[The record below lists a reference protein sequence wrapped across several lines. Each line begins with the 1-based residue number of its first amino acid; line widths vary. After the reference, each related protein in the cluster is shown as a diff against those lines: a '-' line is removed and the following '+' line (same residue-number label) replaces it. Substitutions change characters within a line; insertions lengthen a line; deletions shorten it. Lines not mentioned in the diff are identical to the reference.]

1 MRRIDRIILLLA
13 ARSLNL
19 GRSQPDLID
28 SRPLR
33 STPQNTIP
41 FPAWTHDVLFW
52 SKASPMSKS
61 HPILPV
67 LVVFHLLVAVAG
79 CGGSAGPSFEI
90 PTDPKA
96 APQANLESLFNQISL
111 QLQSAK
117 PGSDNAVQLSSQLK
131 TVGGE
136 LAERASAV
144 VRTRLA
150 EAGRVEGNV
159 PLGAIQRELGGL
171 DAIGRWDPDVYLKIS
186 GELNRELEATKRAMS
201 DREQKLETISKD
213 QVLDRL
219 RLLSELSALS
229 GTGSESQA
237 RYAQERDDILS
248 DVSQEAEEAIRNED
262 YEKAQ
267 DLLSI
272 VQEVNPADEDARQKK
287 CEVDGKVIIKRFAM
301 ALETGRVTRSMA
313 LLTEFSETDCFDEI
327 KDGLAESA
335 EPIVEAF
342 GLLGEEA
349 AASNQMAPAYQRYKD
364 SRTISLLLLD
374 EKNELPGI
382 DSFLKKVQL
391 SYEKAFAANEYGVAW
406 GCLNILTEFGPTTPR
421 IRQNIRKT
429 KDEIQ
434 RRAIRG
440 LTAYPFEDPKSS
452 ATQVG
457 DAVASKVIQHIFS
470 TIPNDVR
477 IVEREQ
483 LERILDECK
492 RTNSCENLDT
502 ADFIIQGTVL
512 DAKVET
518 TEKSSSETRRVVTGQ
533 ETVTNSEHTRWAQ
546 LQEKARKNTPE
557 PARTVTRDVTED
569 VTIQVNNVRKVGII
583 SVAYRVI
590 QANSG
595 RVLFTDSIQTKQ
607 TFQDEGREGVQ
618 LGNFKQETDFVE
630 LPPDIEILSGSD
642 GLSEKISD
650 EIGTKLVEFL
660 QDPEDQ
666 YAANAKRFVDE
677 GDYFGAAQ
685 QAAYAIILLENKSKE
700 IGSLRDELKTYAIES
715 PAL

>member
-1 MRRIDRIILLLA
+1 MRTSQAILPILVISLLL
-13 ARSLNL
+13 L
-19 GRSQPDLID
+19 
-28 SRPLR
+28 
-33 STPQNTIP
+33 T
-41 FPAWTHDVLFW
+41 
-52 SKASPMSKS
+52 
-61 HPILPV
+61 
-67 LVVFHLLVAVAG
+67 VAG
-79 CGGSAGPSFEI
+79 CGGSTGPTFDI

-117 PGSDNAVQLSSQLK
+117 PGSDKAVQLSEQRK
-131 TVGGE
+131 TVGSE

-150 EAGRVEGNV
+150 EAGRIDGNI
-159 PLGAIQRELGGL
+159 PLGAIEREVGSLE
-171 DAIGRWDPDVYLKIS
+171 AIGRWDPDVHRKIS
-186 GELNRELEATKRAMS
+186 AELNHELDATKIAMS
-201 DREQKLETISKD
+201 DREQKLESTSKD

-248 DVSQEAEEAIRNED
+248 DVSKEAEEAIRNED

-272 VQEVNPADEDARQKK
+272 VQEVNPGDEEARQQK
-287 CEVDGKVIIKRFAM
+287 CEVDGKVIIKRFAK

-313 LLTEFSETDCFDEI
+313 LLNEFAETDCFEEI

-342 GLLGEEA
+342 GLLGQEA
-349 AASNQMAPAYQRYKD
+349 ATSNQRGVAYQRYKD
-364 SRTISLLLLD
+364 SRTISALLLE
-374 EKNELPGI
+374 EKNDLPGI
-382 DSFLKKVQL
+382 DSFLKQVHQ
-391 SYEKAFAANEYGVAW
+391 SYEKAFAANEYGIAW
-406 GCLNILTEFGPTTPR
+406 GCLNILTEFGPTTPK

-434 RRAIRG
+434 RRAVRG
-440 LTAYPFEDPKSS
+440 LTAYPFEDPKTSS
-452 ATQVG
+452 AKVG

-492 RTNSCENLDT
+492 RRGTCDALAT
-502 ADFIIQGTVL
+502 ADFIIQGTIL

-533 ETVTNSEHTRWAQ
+533 ETVTNPDHTRWAQ
-546 LQEKARKNTPE
+546 LRDKERKKATE
-557 PARTVTRDVTED
+557 PSRTITRDVTED
-569 VTIQVNNVRKVGII
+569 VTIRVNHVRKVGII
-583 SVAYRVI
+583 SVAYRIVH
-590 QANSG
+590 ASSG

-607 TFQDEGREGVQ
+607 EFQDEGRQGVQ

-630 LPPDIEILSGSD
+630 LPPDIEILSGSE

-650 EIGTKLVEFL
+650 EIGTKLVNFL
-660 QDPEDQ
+660 QNPEEQ
-666 YAANAKRFVDE
+666 YTSDAKRFVDE
-677 GDYFGAAQ
+677 GDYIGAAE
-685 QAAYAIILLENKSKE
+685 QAAYAIVLLEIKSKDL
-700 IGSLRDELKTYAIES
+700 GSLRDDLKTYAMES

>member
-1 MRRIDRIILLLA
+1 M
-13 ARSLNL
+13 SN
-19 GRSQPDLID
+19 SQPI
-28 SRPLR
+28 LR
-33 STPQNTIP
+33 I
-41 FPAWTHDVLFW
+41 
-52 SKASPMSKS
+52 
-61 HPILPV
+61 
-67 LVVFHLLVAVAG
+67 LVVFLLLVAVAG
-79 CGGSAGPSFEI
+79 CGGSTGPGFEI
-90 PTDPKA
+90 PTDPQA
-96 APQANLESLFNQISL
+96 APQAKLESLFNQISL

-117 PGSDNAVQLSSQLK
+117 PGSDHAVELSSQRK
-131 TVGGE
+131 TVGSE
-136 LAERASAV
+136 LAERASAAI
-144 VRTRLA
+144 RTRLA
-150 EAGRVEGNV
+150 EAGRIEGKI
-159 PLGAIQRELGGL
+159 PLGAIEREIAGL
-171 DAIGRWDPDVYLKIS
+171 DAINRWDSDVHLKIS
-186 GELNRELEATKRAMS
+186 GELNRELEATKLAMS

-237 RYAQERDDILS
+237 RYAQERDAILS
-248 DVSQEAEEAIRNED
+248 DVSKEAEEAIRNED

-272 VQEVNPADEDARQKK
+272 VQEVNPGDEDTRQQK
-287 CEVDGKVIIKRFAM
+287 CEVDGKVIIKRFSK

-342 GLLGEEA
+342 GLFGEEA
-349 AASNQMAPAYQRYKD
+349 TTSNQMGPAYQRYKD

-374 EKNELPGI
+374 EKNDLPGI
-382 DSFLKKVQL
+382 EVFLEKVQQT
-391 SYEKAFAANEYGVAW
+391 YEKALAANEYGIAW
-406 GCLNILTEFGPTTPR
+406 GCLNIMTEFGPTTPR

-434 RRAIRG
+434 RRAVRG
-440 LTAYPFEDPKSS
+440 LTAYPFEDSKTSS
-452 ATQVG
+452 TQVG

-492 RTNSCENLDT
+492 RGGDCENLDT
-502 ADFIIQGTVL
+502 ADFIIQGTIL

-518 TEKSSSETRRVVTGQ
+518 TEKSSSETRRVVTGE
-533 ETVTNSEHTRWAQ
+533 ETLTNADHTRWAQ
-546 LQEKARKNTPE
+546 LREKDRKKTPE
-557 PARTVTRDVTED
+557 PPRTVTRDVTED
-569 VTIQVNNVRKVGII
+569 VTIQVNSVRKVGII

-630 LPPDIEILSGSD
+630 LPPDIEILSGSE
-642 GLSEKISD
+642 GLSEKISN

-660 QDPEDQ
+660 HDPEDQ

-677 GDYFGAAQ
+677 GDYIGAAQ
-685 QAAYAIILLENKSKE
+685 QTAFAIILLEIKSKE
-700 IGSLRDELKTYAIES
+700 IGALRDDLKAYAMES
-715 PAL
+715 PVL